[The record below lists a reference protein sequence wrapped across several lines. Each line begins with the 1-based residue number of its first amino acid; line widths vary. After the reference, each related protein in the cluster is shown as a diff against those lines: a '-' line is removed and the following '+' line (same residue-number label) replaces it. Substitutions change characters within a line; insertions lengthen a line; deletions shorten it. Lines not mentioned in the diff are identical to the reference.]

1 MLKLILETGYV
12 DPEILQEL
20 DDEQKEVTMLLATSG
35 SIPTCTL

>member
-20 DDEQKEVTMLLATSG
+20 DDEQKEVTMLLATSR
-35 SIPTCTL
+35 SIPTCTS